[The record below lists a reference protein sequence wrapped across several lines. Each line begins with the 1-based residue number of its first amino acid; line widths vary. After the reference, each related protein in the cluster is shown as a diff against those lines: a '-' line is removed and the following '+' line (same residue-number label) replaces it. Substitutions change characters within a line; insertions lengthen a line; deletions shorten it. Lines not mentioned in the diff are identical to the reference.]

1 MSTTIDRLKLFPETV
16 GTHSNEDGIG
26 TYHDRHATSVVAQQP
41 SAPCHCGYDAKADVA
56 KFEESRAWWAY
67 TRGRRMY

>member
-26 TYHDRHATSVVAQQP
+26 TYHDRHATSVVDRNA
-41 SAPCHCGYDAKADVA
+41 AAKKRAAD
-56 KFEESRAWWAY
+56 EERKKRS
-67 TRGRRMY
+67 